1 MWSVTVSANKSQFST
16 IIKTANIMSRPSF
29 GTCLPVSMTADIIT
43 TLMLMT
49 ESVRIRVPYDS
60 SNLKA
65 RHSACFTTPKE
76 SQKKRRVDT
85 MLPVILENHW
95 SPITRKLMSV
105 NNPRIKDISSLK
117 IIQLH
122 IFSHYGISFIIIL
135 ISFQVFYLT
144 E

>member
-1 MWSVTVSANKSQFST
+1 
-16 IIKTANIMSRPSF
+16 
-29 GTCLPVSMTADIIT
+29 
-43 TLMLMT
+43 
-49 ESVRIRVPYDS
+49 
-60 SNLKA
+60 
-65 RHSACFTTPKE
+65 
-76 SQKKRRVDT
+76 

-117 IIQLH
+117 IIRLH